1 MKINL
6 RAVKTV
12 LMNPEISGNAIAEN
26 TIFSRAL
33 VSLYRNGEQSFSKFK
48 LRNAASIQEW
58 IDKDKILQ
66 SLLKKLPLE
75 DVSKDN
81 LVEVLD
87 MDKITHT
94 LSLEEQFYYDKI
106 ISDHTKLSLTD
117 VSFIRNGRYDLYGY
131 PLDKISSV
139 QKWLDE
145 DGKGG
150 LVKQVLS
157 KEKKLF
163 QVGHSKANKYKVFV
177 VSNGS
182 VYTFSPS
189 TSDWVLLGNAES
201 RSLMSKIY
209 SKGIFYCDDET
220 LEKLSAK
227 FSNKDNFLA
236 IIQ

>member
-6 RAVKTV
+6 QAVKTI
-12 LMNPEISGNAIAEN
+12 LMNPKISGNAIGKN
-26 TIFSRAL
+26 TILSRAS
-33 VSLYRNGEQSFSKFK
+33 VSLYRKGEQSFAKFK
-48 LRNAASIQEW
+48 LRNAVSIQEW
-58 IDKDKILQ
+58 IDKDKELQ
-66 SLLKKLPLE
+66 TLLKQLPLE

-87 MDKITHT
+87 IDKINHI
-94 LSLEEQFYYDKI
+94 LSLKEQFYHDKI
-106 ISDHTKLSLTD
+106 ISNHTKLSLSD

-139 QKWLDE
+139 QELLNE
-145 DGKGG
+145 DKKTS

-163 QVGHSKANKYKVFV
+163 QVGHSKASKYKVYV
-177 VSNGS
+177 VSEGS
-182 VYTFSPS
+182 IYIFIRPS
-189 TSDWVLLGNAES
+189 ADWVLLNNAES

-209 SKGIFYCDDET
+209 SKGIVYCDDEII
-220 LEKLSAK
+220 EKLSAK
-227 FSNKDNFLA
+227 YSGKEQLLA

>member
-12 LMNPEISGNAIAEN
+12 LMNPEISGNLIAEN

-33 VSLYRNGEQSFSKFK
+33 VSLYRNGEQSFVKFK

-87 MDKITHT
+87 MDKINHI
-94 LSLEEQFYYDKI
+94 LSLKEEFYHDKI
-106 ISDHTKLSLTD
+106 ISNHTKLSLSD
-117 VSFIRNGRYDLYGY
+117 ASFIRNGRYDLYGY

-139 QKWLDE
+139 QEWLNEDE
-145 DGKGG
+145 KTSI
-150 LVKQVLS
+150 VNQVLS

-163 QVGHSKANKYKVFV
+163 QVGHSKQNKYKVYV
-177 VSNGS
+177 ISEGS
-182 VYTFSPS
+182 IYTFIRPS
-189 TSDWVLLGNAES
+189 AEWVLLDNAES

-209 SKGIFYCDDET
+209 SKGIVYCDDET
-220 LEKLSAK
+220 IEKLSAK
-227 FSNKDNFLA
+227 LPKSFLTM
-236 IIQ
+236 IP

>member
-6 RAVKTV
+6 QEVKTV
-12 LMNPEISGNAIAEN
+12 LMNPKIPGNMIEKN
-26 TIFSRAL
+26 TIITRAI

-75 DVSKDN
+75 DVSKNN

-87 MDKITHT
+87 MDKINHI
-94 LSLEEQFYYDKI
+94 LSLKEEFYHDKI
-106 ISDHTKLSLTD
+106 ISDHTKLSIAD
-117 VSFIRNGRYDLYGY
+117 VSFVRHGRYDLYGY

-139 QKWLDE
+139 QEWLNEDE
-145 DGKGG
+145 KTS
-150 LVKQVLS
+150 VVNQVLS

-163 QVGHSKANKYKVFV
+163 QVGHSKQNKYKVYV
-177 VSNGS
+177 ISEGS
-182 VYTFSPS
+182 IYIFIRPS
-189 TSDWVLLGNAES
+189 AEWVLLNNAES

-209 SKGIFYCDDET
+209 SKGIVYCDDET
-220 LEKLSAK
+220 IEKLSAK
-227 FSNKDNFLA
+227 LPKSFLTM
-236 IIQ
+236 IP

>member
-6 RAVKTV
+6 RAVKTI
-12 LMNPEISGNAIAEN
+12 LLSSEIPGTIIAEN
-26 TIFSRAL
+26 TIISRAS
-33 VSLYRNGEQSFSKFK
+33 VSLYRKGMQSFAKFK

-75 DVSKDN
+75 DVSEDK
-81 LVEVLD
+81 LVEFLD

-94 LSLEEQFYYDKI
+94 LSLEEQFHYDKI

-145 DGKGG
+145 DEKGG
-150 LVKQVLS
+150 LAKQVLS

-163 QVGHSKANKYKVFV
+163 QVGHSKASKYKVFV

-182 VYTFSPS
+182 IYTFSPS

-201 RSLMSKIY
+201 RGLMSKIY
-209 SKGIFYCDDET
+209 SKGIVYCDDET
-220 LEKLSAK
+220 LEKLSVK
-227 FSNKDNFLA
+227 FSNKDKFLA

>member
-1 MKINL
+1 MFMKINL

-33 VSLYRNGEQSFSKFK
+33 VSLYRNGEQSFAKFK

-58 IDKDKILQ
+58 IDKDKFLQ
-66 SLLKKLPLE
+66 SLLKKFPLE

-87 MDKITHT
+87 MDEINHI
-94 LSLEEQFYYDKI
+94 LSLKEQFYHDKI
-106 ISDHTKLSLTD
+106 ISDHTKLSIAD
-117 VSFIRNGRYDLYGY
+117 ASFIRHGRYDLYGY

-139 QKWLDE
+139 QELLNE
-145 DGKGG
+145 DKKTS

-163 QVGHSKANKYKVFV
+163 QVGHSKASKYKVYV
-177 VSNGS
+177 VSEGS
-182 VYTFSPS
+182 IYLFIRPS
-189 TSDWVLLGNAES
+189 AEWVLLDNAES

-209 SKGIFYCDDET
+209 SKGIVYCDDET
-220 LEKLSAK
+220 IEKLSVK
-227 FSNKDNFLA
+227 LPKSFLTMMP
-236 IIQ
+236 

>member
-48 LRNAASIQEW
+48 LRNATSIQEW

-87 MDKITHT
+87 MDEINHI
-94 LSLEEQFYYDKI
+94 LSLKEQFYHDKI
-106 ISDHTKLSLTD
+106 ISNHTKLSIAD
-117 VSFIRNGRYDLYGY
+117 ASFIRYGRYDLYGY

-139 QKWLDE
+139 QELLNE
-145 DGKGG
+145 DKKTS

-163 QVGHSKANKYKVFV
+163 QVGHSKASKYKVFV

>member
-12 LMNPEISGNAIAEN
+12 LMNPKISGNAIAEN

-66 SLLKKLPLE
+66 SLLKKLSLE

-87 MDKITHT
+87 MDKINHI
-94 LSLEEQFYYDKI
+94 LSLKEQFYHDKI
-106 ISDHTKLSLTD
+106 ISDHTKLSIAD
-117 VSFIRNGRYDLYGY
+117 ASFIRHGRYDLYGY

-139 QKWLDE
+139 QEWLDE

-150 LVKQVLS
+150 LVKQVLF

-220 LEKLSAK
+220 IEKLSAK
-227 FSNKDNFLA
+227 LLKSFLT
-236 IIQ
+236 IMP

>member
-12 LMNPEISGNAIAEN
+12 LMNPEISGNSIAKN
-26 TIFSRAL
+26 TIISRAT
-33 VSLYRNGEQSFSKFK
+33 VSLYRKGEQSFGKFK

-58 IDKDKILQ
+58 IDKDKELQ
-66 SLLKKLPLE
+66 SLLKKLSLE

-87 MDKITHT
+87 MDKINHI
-94 LSLEEQFYYDKI
+94 LSLQEQFYHDKI
-106 ISDHTKLSLTD
+106 ISNHTKLSLSD
-117 VSFIRNGRYDLYGY
+117 ASFIRNGRYDLYGY

-139 QKWLDE
+139 QEWLNEDE
-145 DGKGG
+145 KTS

-163 QVGHSKANKYKVFV
+163 RVGHSKPNKYKVYV
-177 VSNGS
+177 ISEGS
-182 VYTFSPS
+182 IYIFIRPS
-189 TSDWVLLGNAES
+189 ADWVLLNNAES

-209 SKGIFYCDDET
+209 SKGIIYCDDET
-220 LEKLSAK
+220 IEKLAAK
-227 FSNKDNFLA
+227 LPKSFLTMMP
-236 IIQ
+236 

>member
-12 LMNPEISGNAIAEN
+12 LLNPKISGNSIGKN
-26 TIFSRAL
+26 TILSRAS
-33 VSLYRNGEQSFSKFK
+33 VSLYRKGAQSFSKLK
-48 LRNAASIQEW
+48 IRNAASIQEW
-58 IDKDKILQ
+58 IDRDKKLQ
-66 SLLKKLPLE
+66 YFLKKLSLE
-75 DVSKDN
+75 DVSENN

-87 MDKITHT
+87 MDKIAHV
-94 LSLEEQFYYDKI
+94 LSLKEQFYHDKI
-106 ISDHTKLSLTD
+106 ISNNTKLSLSD
-117 VSFIRNGRYDLYGY
+117 ASFIRNGRYDLYGY

-139 QKWLDE
+139 QEWLE
-145 DGKGG
+145 KEEKTG

-163 QVGHSKANKYKVFV
+163 QVAHSKANKHKVFV

-182 VYTFSPS
+182 IYTFSPT
-189 TSDWVLLGNAES
+189 TSDWTLLDNAES

-209 SKGIFYCDDET
+209 SKGIVYCNDKT
-220 LEKLSAK
+220 IEKLSTK
-227 FSNKDNFLA
+227 FPKSFLA